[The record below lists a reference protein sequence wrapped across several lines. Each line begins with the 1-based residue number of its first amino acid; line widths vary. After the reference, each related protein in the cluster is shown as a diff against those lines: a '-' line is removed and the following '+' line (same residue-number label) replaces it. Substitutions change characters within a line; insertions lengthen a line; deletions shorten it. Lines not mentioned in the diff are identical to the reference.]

1 MTAVAA
7 PTARPAEHERSA
19 RLPVPMPTWRQTRWG
34 TANLIT
40 IAWTLFPIWWLVALA
55 FKAPATLTD
64 GSFWPEQWSWSNF
77 SGIFQTSS
85 FVRPLLNSIGIGLI
99 STVISVVLGTMAAY
113 AVARLNFPGKSL
125 LIGVSLLIAMFPLIS
140 LVTPLFNVERALG
153 LFNTW
158 PGLIIPYL
166 AFSLPLAIYTLSA
179 FFREIPWDLEKAAKV
194 DGASQRQIFTN
205 VIAPLALPGIA
216 TTAILVFMFCWNEF
230 LLAISLTSTDTAR
243 TAPAAMGFFTGVS
256 QFTFPIGS
264 IAAAAVIITIPIV
277 IFVMIFQRRIVAGLT
292 SGAVKG

>member
-7 PTARPAEHERSA
+7 PAAKTRRRARTATQPA
-19 RLPVPMPTWRQTRWG
+19 MPAGQKAKWA
-34 TANLIT
+34 TANVIT
-40 IAWTLFPIWWLVALA
+40 IAWTLFPIWWLIALS
-55 FKAPATLTD
+55 FKDPTTLSD
-64 GSFWPEQWSWSNF
+64 GSFWPQKWSGANY
-77 SGIFQTSS
+77 SGIFHGTA
-85 FVRPLLNSIGIGLI
+85 FVRPLINSIGIGLI
-99 STVISVVLGTMAAY
+99 STVISVALGTMAAY
-113 AVARLNFPGKSL
+113 AIARLKFPGKGL

-140 LVTPLFNVERALG
+140 LVTPLFNIERVLG
-153 LFNTW
+153 LFDTW

-194 DGASQRQIFTN
+194 DGASQRQIFLN

-230 LLAISLTSTDTAR
+230 LLAISLTSTNNAR

-264 IAAAAVIITIPIV
+264 IAAAAVVITIPIV

-292 SGAVKG
+292 AGAVKG

>member
-7 PTARPAEHERSA
+7 PAAKRAARARTAGPA
-19 RLPVPMPTWRQTRWG
+19 LPTQRKVSWG
-34 TANLIT
+34 TTNLIVV
-40 IAWTLFPIWWLVALA
+40 AWTLFPIWWLVALA
-55 FKAPATLTD
+55 FKDPTTLGD
-64 GSFWPEQWSWSNF
+64 GSFWPNKWSWANF
-77 SGIFQTSS
+77 SGIFHGTA
-85 FVRPLLNSIGIGLI
+85 FIEPLINSIGIGII
-99 STVISVVLGTMAAY
+99 STVISVALATMAAY
-113 AVARLNFPGKSL
+113 AVARLNFPGKGL
-125 LIGVSLLIAMFPLIS
+125 LIGVSLMIAMFPAIS
-140 LVTPLFNVERALG
+140 LVNPLFNIERALG

-194 DGASQRQIFTN
+194 DGASQRQIFMT

-216 TTAILVFMFCWNEF
+216 TTSILVFMFCWNDF
-230 LLAISLTSTDTAR
+230 LFAISLTSTNAAR

-264 IAAAAVIITIPIV
+264 IAAAACIITIPIV
-277 IFVMIFQRRIVAGLT
+277 IFTLIFQRRIVAGLT

>member
-7 PTARPAEHERSA
+7 PAA
-19 RLPVPMPTWRQTRWG
+19 QTRRRTRRATQPNLTTKKKVTWG
-34 TANLIT
+34 TANAVT
-40 IAWTLFPIWWLVALA
+40 IAWTLFPIWWLIALS
-55 FKAPATLTD
+55 FKAPASLTD
-64 GSFWPEQWSWSNF
+64 GSFWPNQWSWANY
-77 SGIFQTSS
+77 SGIFHGTA
-85 FVRPLLNSIGIGLI
+85 FVRPLINSIGIGLI

-113 AVARLNFPGKSL
+113 AIARLKFPGKSL

-140 LVTPLFNVERALG
+140 LVTPLFNIERVLG
-153 LFNTW
+153 LFDTW

-194 DGASQRQIFTN
+194 DGASQRQIFLD

-216 TTAILVFMFCWNEF
+216 TTSILVFMFCWNEF
-230 LLAISLTSTDTAR
+230 LLAISLTSTNNAR

-264 IAAAAVIITIPIV
+264 IAAAAVVITIPIV

-292 SGAVKG
+292 AGAVKG

>member
-1 MTAVAA
+1 MTAVATPAVKTA
-7 PTARPAEHERSA
+7 PRTAGQPVMPAR
-19 RLPVPMPTWRQTRWG
+19 RKVGWG
-34 TANLIT
+34 TANVIT
-40 IAWTLFPIWWLVALA
+40 IAWTLFPLWWLVALS
-55 FKAPATLTD
+55 FKDPATLTD
-64 GSFWPEQWSWSNF
+64 GSFWPIKWSGANY
-77 SGIFQTSS
+77 SGIFHSS
-85 FVRPLLNSIGIGLI
+85 AFIRPLINSIGIGVITTL
-99 STVISVVLGTMAAY
+99 ISVVLATMAAY
-113 AVARLNFPGKSL
+113 AIARLAFPGKAL
-125 LIGVSLLIAMFPLIS
+125 LIGVSLMIAMFPQIS
-140 LVTPLFNVERALG
+140 LVNPMFNIERQLG

-205 VIAPLALPGIA
+205 VIAPLAVPGIA
-216 TTAILVFMFCWNEF
+216 TTAILVFMFSWNEF
-230 LLAISLTSTDTAR
+230 LFAISLTSTNAAR

-264 IAAAAVIITIPIV
+264 VAAAAVIITIPIV

>member
-7 PTARPAEHERSA
+7 PAARTARRARTATQPA
-19 RLPVPMPTWRQTRWG
+19 MPTGRKVGWAA
-34 TANLIT
+34 ANAIT
-40 IAWTLFPIWWLVALA
+40 IAWTLFPIWWLIALA
-55 FKAPATLTD
+55 FKAPTSLTD
-64 GSFWPEQWSWSNF
+64 GSFWPNQWSWSNF
-77 SGIFQTSS
+77 SGIFHGTA
-85 FVRPLLNSIGIGLI
+85 FVQPLINSIGIGLI

-113 AVARLNFPGKSL
+113 AIARLKFPGKSA

-140 LVTPLFNVERALG
+140 LVTPLFNVERVLG

-194 DGASQRQIFTN
+194 DGASQRQIFLK

-216 TTAILVFMFCWNEF
+216 TTSILVFMFCWNEF
-230 LLAISLTSTDTAR
+230 LLAISLTSTNAAR

-292 SGAVKG
+292 AGAVKG

>member
-1 MTAVAA
+1 MTAVAT
-7 PTARPAEHERSA
+7 PTARRAERARTAHVPA
-19 RLPVPMPTWRQTRWG
+19 PNWRMTRWG
-34 TANLIT
+34 IANT
-40 IAWTLFPIWWLVALA
+40 VVVAWTLFPIWWLIALS
-55 FKAPATLTD
+55 FKDPTTLSD
-64 GSFWPEQWSWSNF
+64 GSFWPQKWSWANY
-77 SGIFQTSS
+77 SGIFHGDA
-85 FVRPLLNSIGIGLI
+85 FVRPLINSIGIGLI

-113 AVARLNFPGKSL
+113 AIARLTFPGKGV

-140 LVTPLFNVERALG
+140 LVNPLFNIERFLG

-166 AFSLPLAIYTLSA
+166 AFSLPLTIYTLSA

-194 DGASQRQIFTN
+194 DGASQRQIFLD

-216 TTAILVFMFCWNEF
+216 TTSILVFMFCLNEF
-230 LLAISLTSTDTAR
+230 LLAISLTSTNAAR

-256 QFTFPIGS
+256 QFAFPIGS
-264 IAAAAVIITIPIV
+264 IAAAAVIITIPII
-277 IFVMIFQRRIVAGLT
+277 IFVMIFQRQIVAGLT

>member
-7 PTARPAEHERSA
+7 PAVRTAATTAGPAMPA
-19 RLPVPMPTWRQTRWG
+19 RQKTGWAA
-34 TANLIT
+34 ANLIT
-40 IAWTLFPIWWLVALA
+40 VAWTLFPLWWLVALS
-55 FKAPATLTD
+55 FKDPTTLTD
-64 GSFWPEQWSWSNF
+64 GSFWPIKWSGANY
-77 SGIFQTSS
+77 SGIFQTSA
-85 FVRPLLNSIGIGLI
+85 FIRPLINSIGIGLI
-99 STVISVVLGTMAAY
+99 STVISVVLATMAAY
-113 AVARLNFPGKSL
+113 AIARLKFPGKGV
-125 LIGVSLLIAMFPLIS
+125 LIGVSLMIAMFPPIS
-140 LVTPLFNVERALG
+140 LVNPMFNIERQIG

-194 DGASQRQIFTN
+194 DGASQRQIFTT
-205 VIAPLALPGIA
+205 VIAPLAIPGIA
-216 TTAILVFMFCWNEF
+216 TTAILVFMFSWNEF
-230 LLAISLTSTDTAR
+230 LFAISLTSTNAAR

-277 IFVMIFQRRIVAGLT
+277 IFVMIFQRRIVSGLT

>member
-1 MTAVAA
+1 MTATATRAA
-7 PTARPAEHERSA
+7 RTAARKTTTGPPTPAGRKISWGVTSA
-19 RLPVPMPTWRQTRWG
+19 
-34 TANLIT
+34 IT
-40 IAWTLFPIWWLVALA
+40 VAWTLFPIWWLVALA

-64 GSFWPEQWSWSNF
+64 GSFWPTQWSWSNF
-77 SGIFQTSS
+77 SGIFQTSE
-85 FVRPLLNSIGIGLI
+85 FVRPLINSIGIGLI
-99 STVISVVLGTMAAY
+99 STVISVVLATMAAY
-113 AVARLNFPGKSL
+113 AIARLRFPGKRQ

-140 LVTPLFNVERALG
+140 LVNPLFNIERVLG

-166 AFSLPLAIYTLSA
+166 AFSLPLAIYILSA

-194 DGASQRQIFTN
+194 DGASQRQIFTQ

-230 LLAISLTSTDTAR
+230 LLAISLTSTNAAR

-277 IFVMIFQRRIVAGLT
+277 IFVMVFQRRIVAGLT

>member
-7 PTARPAEHERSA
+7 PAARTKARTAGQPMAA
-19 RLPVPMPTWRQTRWG
+19 RQKTGWAAVNIVTV
-34 TANLIT
+34 
-40 IAWTLFPIWWLVALA
+40 AWTLFPIWWLVALA
-55 FKAPATLTD
+55 FKDPTTLTD
-64 GSFWPEQWSWSNF
+64 GSFWPNKWSWSNF
-77 SGIFQTSS
+77 SGIFQSS
-85 FVRPLLNSIGIGLI
+85 AFVRPLINSIGIGLI
-99 STVISVVLGTMAAY
+99 STAIAVILATMAAY
-113 AVARLNFPGKSL
+113 AIARLNFPGKGL
-125 LIGVSLLIAMFPLIS
+125 LIGISLLIAMFPQIS
-140 LVTPLFNVERALG
+140 LVNPMFNIERAIG

-216 TTAILVFMFCWNEF
+216 TTAILVFMWCWNEF
-230 LLAISLTSTDTAR
+230 LIAISLTSTTAAR

-277 IFVMIFQRRIVAGLT
+277 IFVLIFQRRIVAGLT

>member
-7 PTARPAEHERSA
+7 PAAKTARRARTAAHPA
-19 RLPVPMPTWRQTRWG
+19 MPTGRKVSWSA
-34 TANLIT
+34 ANAIT
-40 IAWTLFPIWWLVALA
+40 IAWTLFPIWWLIALA

-64 GSFWPEQWSWSNF
+64 GSFWPNQWSWSNF
-77 SGIFQTSS
+77 SGIFQTSA
-85 FVRPLLNSIGIGLI
+85 FVRPLLNSIGIGII

-113 AVARLNFPGKSL
+113 AIARLKFPGKSL

-140 LVTPLFNVERALG
+140 LVTPLFNVERVLG
-153 LFNTW
+153 LFDTW

-194 DGASQRQIFTN
+194 DGASQRQIFLN

-216 TTAILVFMFCWNEF
+216 TTAILVFMFSWNEF
-230 LLAISLTSTDTAR
+230 LLAISLTSTNSAR

-277 IFVMIFQRRIVAGLT
+277 IFVMVFQRRIVAGLT
-292 SGAVKG
+292 AGAVKG